1 MQAQNPSE
9 MNTKLD
15 EYQNLLNYLHQ
26 MPGLE
31 RAVRMGCQAV
41 VRQYL
46 TVVEMCESLNLYL
59 KKYQVEAVDE
69 AMSHLAEVMM
79 MSAQSYRVSTVGGC
93 SLQVREYPGCLFP
106 LFLNVLSILG
116 YHYDV

>member
-1 MQAQNPSE
+1 MQAKNPS

-15 EYQNLLNYLHQ
+15 DYQNLLDYLHQ

-31 RAVRMGCQAV
+31 KAVRLGCQAV

-46 TVVEMCESLNLYL
+46 TVVEMCESLNLHL

-69 AMSHLAEVMM
+69 AMCTIAEVVM

-93 SLQVREYPGCLFP
+93 SCQVREYPGCLFP

-116 YHYDV
+116 YRYDV